1 MPVAPMRVTAS
12 AGARIGMPWKLP
24 IGQRSRL
31 SPEAMTSAWLA
42 RAAEKLRQLHFARA
56 KLELPSFGAIDQPPR
71 QPGADHA
78 RDEQI
83 RVENEA
89 H

>member
-1 MPVAPMRVTAS
+1 MA
-12 AGARIGMPWKLP
+12 WKLP